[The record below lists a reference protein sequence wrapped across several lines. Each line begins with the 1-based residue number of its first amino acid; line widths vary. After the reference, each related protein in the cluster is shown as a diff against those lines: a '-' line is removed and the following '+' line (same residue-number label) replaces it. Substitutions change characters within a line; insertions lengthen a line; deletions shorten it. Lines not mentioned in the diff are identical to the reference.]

1 MSGTIAQNR
10 DETLCD
16 AYIKLEHTSRMGLF
30 WKHAVQYQFFIFE
43 ELIPALSIECVL
55 LIVCADKVAHTC
67 FVFFVFYIF
76 LT

>member
-1 MSGTIAQNR
+1 MSGTITQHR
-10 DETLCD
+10 DEKLCD
-16 AYIKLEHTSRMGLF
+16 AYIKLEHTSRIGHF

-55 LIVCADKVAHTC
+55 LIVCSDKVAHTC
-67 FVFFVFYIF
+67 FVFFIFYIF